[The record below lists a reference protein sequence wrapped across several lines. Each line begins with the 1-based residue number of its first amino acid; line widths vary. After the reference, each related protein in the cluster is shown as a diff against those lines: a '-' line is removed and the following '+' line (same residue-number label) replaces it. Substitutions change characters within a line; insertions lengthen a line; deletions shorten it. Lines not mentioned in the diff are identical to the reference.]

1 MQSFA
6 PWIWGQN
13 LILQPLLLDEKW
25 VKFFTPRFLAH
36 IVVAYPLLLAK
47 IYVKF
52 YWLAFGSTF
61 QGISF
66 PFGRNLYILLIWFFL
81 KI

>member
-36 IVVAYPLLLAK
+36 IVVAIFTGLLSAQHFRVYHFLLGET
-47 IYVKF
+47 Y
-52 YWLAFGSTF
+52 TF
-61 QGISF
+61 HSLGVS
-66 PFGRNLYILLIWFFL
+66 
-81 KI
+81 